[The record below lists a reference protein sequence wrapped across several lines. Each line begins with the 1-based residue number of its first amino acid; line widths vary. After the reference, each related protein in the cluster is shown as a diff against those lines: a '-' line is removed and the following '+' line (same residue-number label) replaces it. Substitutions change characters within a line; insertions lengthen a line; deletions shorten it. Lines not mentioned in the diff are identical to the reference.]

1 MSRAQTGISPFLP
14 KSTLIVSF
22 RVRDIPMTAMSVGH
36 VAANVPGL
44 ANEFR
49 KSTPSGSDLVYTIGF
64 GWQLWNFIW
73 QGAMPPGFSHLEV
86 PEETED
92 EIEEDDEDSGPSLIF
107 SFSASQPDILQELAE
122 QSQTHLKNIADVHD
136 MILGTPVESPASH
149 LRKEEI
155 HAGAFISNKYPEY
168 AESSYLLN
176 LRLDPLPEDGSE
188 LPTVEKEIRN
198 KLLARDF
205 LSLTENEPG
214 LIHHLY
220 AWEKEKES
228 GHHLM
233 AYCDH
238 VKPFQNILD
247 RLAEP
252 SADSLKAPWDD
263 IKSHP
268 SLYFLPSLEILA
280 GLRMGTLRMGPLSPT
295 ARWK

>member
-1 MSRAQTGISPFLP
+1 MSRAQTGVSPLLP
-14 KSTLIVSF
+14 KNTLIVSF
-22 RVRDIPMTAMSVGH
+22 RVRDIPMSAMSVGH

-49 KSTPSGSDLVYTIGF
+49 KSASGSDLVYTIGF

-73 QGAMPPGFSHLEV
+73 QGAMPPGFSHLED
-86 PEETED
+86 PEYSEEDIDED
-92 EIEEDDEDSGPSLIF
+92 EENSGPTLLF
-107 SFSASQPDILQELAE
+107 SFSSSQSDILQELAD
-122 QSQTHLKNIADVHD
+122 QSQHHLKNIADVHD
-136 MILGTPVESPASH
+136 MILGTPIENPASH
-149 LRKEEI
+149 LINEEM
-155 HAGAFISNKYPEY
+155 AADALISNKYPEY

-176 LRLDPLPEDGSE
+176 LRLNSQAEE
-188 LPTVEKEIRN
+188 EIQN
-198 KLLARDF
+198 ELLAKDI
-205 LSLTENEPG
+205 LSLTENELG

-220 AWEKEKES
+220 AWKVKKES

-233 AYCDH
+233 AYCNH

-247 RLAEP
+247 QLAEP
-252 SADSLKAPWDD
+252 SDNSLEAPWNG

>member
-1 MSRAQTGISPFLP
+1 MSRAQTGVSPRLP
-14 KSTLIVSF
+14 KNTLIVSF
-22 RVRDIPMTAMSVGH
+22 RVRDIPMSAMSVGH

-49 KSTPSGSDLVYTIGF
+49 KSTPGSDLVYTIGF

-73 QGAMPPGFSHLEV
+73 QGAMPPGFSHLEI
-86 PEETED
+86 EEDIED
-92 EIEEDDEDSGPSLIF
+92 EIDEDEDDEDSGPSLLF
-107 SFSASQPDILQELAE
+107 SFSASQPDILHELAE

-136 MILGTPVESPASH
+136 MTLGTPIALPAPH
-149 LRKEEI
+149 LTKEGK
-155 HAGAFISNKYPEY
+155 APGALISNKHPEY

-176 LRLDPLPEDGSE
+176 LRLDSLNG
-188 LPTVEKEIRN
+188 IRN
-198 KLLARDF
+198 ELLTQDV

-214 LIHHLY
+214 LIPHLY
-220 AWEKEKES
+220 GWEMDKKS

-238 VKPFQNILD
+238 VQPFQDILD
-247 RLAEP
+247 RMA
-252 SADSLKAPWDD
+252 STDSLKAPWND
-263 IKSHP
+263 IKTHP
-268 SLYFLPSLEILA
+268 ALYFLPSLEILA